1 MAEVRVQCAGRPVV
15 ITGREAPTEYDV
27 EPSCGWVGWSN
38 SPSEATCPDCN
49 GVVEVLRTAGAAT
62 PQPEAVAQTSA
73 PPAPARRADGPT
85 LAVPAHNI
93 YPVVPIVAIDTETTG
108 LDRRARE
115 VWDVGLVRREPDGSE
130 REWGAVVGEGL
141 DLFGADPEALQVGRF
156 YDRHPEHGG
165 TNDLPVLPEE
175 LVACEVAR
183 RLEGAHLVGA
193 VPSFE
198 DTGLFRLLDRY
209 NLIPEDGST
218 PWHYHLVDVE
228 ALAAGALGL
237 QPPWDSGELSR
248 ALGVEPAQF
257 ERHSALGDARWAL
270 ALYDAVMGDPVGAA
284 TQHHWKRA
292 ALRNLRRRYELERLA
307 LAYLDA
313 DGSHAAHQEAETALR
328 EALKDVRR

>member
-27 EPSCGWVGWSN
+27 EPSCGWVDWSN

-85 LAVPAHNI
+85 LAAPAHNQGEAVTLRFMAEW
-93 YPVVPIVAIDTETTG
+93 PPHAISEDE
-108 LDRRARE
+108 RAAA
-115 VWDVGLVRREPDGSE
+115 LA
-130 REWGAVVGEGL
+130 GA
-141 DLFGADPEALQVGRF
+141 EALERVA
-156 YDRHPEHGG
+156 E
-165 TNDLPVLPEE
+165 LEAVL
-175 LVACEVAR
+175 A
-183 RLEGAHLVGA
+183 
-193 VPSFE
+193 
-198 DTGLFRLLDRY
+198 DQ
-209 NLIPEDGST
+209 GS
-218 PWHYHLVDVE
+218 
-228 ALAAGALGL
+228 G
-237 QPPWDSGELSR
+237 S
-248 ALGVEPAQF
+248 
-257 ERHSALGDARWAL
+257 
-270 ALYDAVMGDPVGAA
+270 A